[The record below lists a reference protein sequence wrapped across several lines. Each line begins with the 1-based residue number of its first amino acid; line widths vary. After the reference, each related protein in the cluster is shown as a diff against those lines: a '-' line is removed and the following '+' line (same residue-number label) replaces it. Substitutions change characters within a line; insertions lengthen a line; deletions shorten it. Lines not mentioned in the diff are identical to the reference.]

1 MFPVTYQFFHLS
13 KNNGKKKIIIIIIII
28 IIMKIFLFTFLKT
41 IIPPK
46 ISFHEN
52 GNLLVASTYC
62 SLNFLDDE
70 FSDEKWKSSKK
81 TNEKIHHNFLFKTTK
96 IKHSE
101 NPGNILPNN
110 FSL

>member
-1 MFPVTYQFFHLS
+1 
-13 KNNGKKKIIIIIIII
+13 
-28 IIMKIFLFTFLKT
+28 MKIFLFTFLKT

-70 FSDEKWKSSKK
+70 FSDEK
-81 TNEKIHHNFLFKTTK
+81 
-96 IKHSE
+96 
-101 NPGNILPNN
+101 
-110 FSL
+110 